1 MALDSKGSGTAP
13 GHAEAGRTGH
23 IRSSAA
29 GGHCVPAGT
38 FARFVSYYK
47 GQGGLFWADMACALV
62 VAGIDLAFPQ
72 ILRSLSSSLF
82 TEGSDQIMAALGVL
96 LVGLAAMYLIRFGCR
111 FFVGAW
117 GHIMGV
123 RMETRMR
130 QDLFD
135 AYERFSFAW
144 YDKAKTGDLI
154 SRVTNDLFDISEAA
168 HHGPENIVIS
178 SIEIVGML
186 IILST
191 INLKLACAVFVVCAV
206 AVGYLI
212 VKNKQLKTT
221 FRDNRVKIS
230 GVNSQLE
237 DTLQGMR
244 TVKAFVAEDHER
256 ARFAASNDAYLA
268 SKTATYKAMGFF
280 NAMSSTLSGML
291 YTVVIVFGGCLVASG
306 EIAPADLAIFAL
318 YIGILATPIET
329 LVNFTEVFQK
339 AAAGFRRFCEIVD
352 APVDVVE
359 KPDAVKLEVR
369 EGRIDFDDVHF
380 SYGTDAPALN
390 GLDLHVEAGQT
401 VALVGPS
408 GGGKTTT
415 CSLLPRFYD
424 VEAGSVR
431 IDGVDVRDVTLD
443 SLRRAMGFVQQ
454 DVYLFDATIGEN
466 IAYGNFGATH
476 EQIVEAAKCANIHDF
491 ICSLPQGYDTLVG
504 ERGARLS
511 GGQKQ
516 RIAIARVFLKNP
528 AIIVLDEAT
537 SALDNES
544 EALVQESLAELSS
557 GRTVVVI
564 AHRLSTIRNAHAIAV
579 VEDGRVKQVG
589 THEELLRQ
597 GGTYERYYRMQFE

>member
-1 MALDSKGSGTAP
+1 MK
-13 GHAEAGRTGH
+13 H
-23 IRSSAA
+23 SSQ
-29 GGHCVPAGT
+29 PGT

-47 GQGGLFWADMACALV
+47 GQGGLFWADMACALI

-72 ILRSLSSSLF
+72 ILRTLSSGLF
-82 TEGSDQIMAALGVL
+82 ASDAAEILSALGTL
-96 LVGLAAMYLIRFGCR
+96 LACLAAMYLVRFGCR
-111 FFVGAW
+111 YFVGAW

-144 YDKAKTGDLI
+144 YDKAKTGDLM

-178 SIEIVGML
+178 VIEIVGML
-186 IILST
+186 VILST
-191 INLKLACAVFVVCAV
+191 IDLALALAVFVVCAV

-212 VKNKQLKTT
+212 VKNKQLKAT

-230 GVNSQLE
+230 AVNSQLE
-237 DTLQGMR
+237 DTLQGVR
-244 TVKAFVAEDHER
+244 TVRAFVAEDHER
-256 ARFAASNDAYLA
+256 TRFAASNNAYLS

-291 YTVVIVFGGCLVASG
+291 YTVVIVFGGYRVALG
-306 EIAPADLAIFAL
+306 EISAADLAIFAL

-352 APVDVVE
+352 CPLDVREQTGAPD
-359 KPDAVKLEVR
+359 LEVAC
-369 EGRIDFDDVHF
+369 GRVDFNDVHF
-380 SYGTDAPALN
+380 SYGEDAPALR
-390 GLDLHVEAGQT
+390 GLTLHVEAGQT

-424 VEAGSVR
+424 VDEGSVC
-431 IDGVDVRDVTLD
+431 IDGVDVRRVSLA
-443 SLRRAMGFVQQ
+443 SLRRAVGFVQQ
-454 DVYLFDATIGEN
+454 DVYLFDATIAEN
-466 IAYGNFGATH
+466 IAYGDFSASR
-476 EQIVEAAKCANIHDF
+476 ERIVEAAKRANIHDF
-491 ICSLPQGYDTLVG
+491 ITSLPQGYDTLVG

-516 RIAIARVFLKNP
+516 RVAIARVFLKDP
-528 AIIVLDEAT
+528 SIIVLDEAT
-537 SALDNES
+537 SALDN
-544 EALVQESLAELSS
+544 
-557 GRTVVVI
+557 
-564 AHRLSTIRNAHAIAV
+564 
-579 VEDGRVKQVG
+579 
-589 THEELLRQ
+589 
-597 GGTYERYYRMQFE
+597 